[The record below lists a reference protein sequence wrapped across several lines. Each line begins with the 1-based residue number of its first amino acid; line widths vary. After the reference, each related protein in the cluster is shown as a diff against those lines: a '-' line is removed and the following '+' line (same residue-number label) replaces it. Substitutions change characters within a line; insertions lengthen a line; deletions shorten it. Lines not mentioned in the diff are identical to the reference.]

1 MEGKNAMAVGNG
13 HHARAAHRAP
23 AAAGPTAQAPSE
35 ERKNPRMKKSIAALV
50 VVAIAVAGLTGSA
63 TAAPTTS
70 SKNIVQTAVAA
81 GKFKTLVSLVKQAG
95 LAGTLAAP
103 GNVTVFAP
111 TDQAFASLKRS
122 NPALFAKV
130 ASDKKLL
137 RTVLTYHVVG
147 KRIPAV
153 AATAAAKKGLEV
165 KTLQGERIAL
175 SFKSGRIVLN
185 GSGRVVIPDVKASN
199 GVIHAINAVL
209 VPPSLLQAAAP
220 APTKSIVGIAGGNP
234 NFSTLVALVQKA
246 GLVEALSAVGPFTV
260 FAPTNEAFEKLA
272 QAAPATYAAVLADPA
287 LLARVLTY
295 HVVAG
300 AIKSAQATGVAQK
313 NDTGHRPRG
322 RADLALDQGREADP
336 QRQRNRR
343 RSRQPGDERR
353 HPRHRHG
360 HRPAQ
365 PGRLIRG
372 HEPTKGSPRMN
383 KPVAALI
390 VVVLAVAGITGIA
403 SASPANRQAPVTRT
417 SCRQLSPP
425 ASSRRSSRSSSR
437 PASPEL

>member
-1 MEGKNAMAVGNG
+1 
-13 HHARAAHRAP
+13 
-23 AAAGPTAQAPSE
+23 
-35 ERKNPRMKKSIAALV
+35 MKKSIAALV
-50 VVAIAVAGLTGSA
+50 VVAIAVAGVTGSA
-63 TAAPTTS
+63 TAAPSAS

-185 GSGRVVIPDVKASN
+185 GTGRVVIPDVKASN
-199 GVIHAINAVL
+199 GVIHAIDAVL

-220 APTKSIVGIAGGNP
+220 APTKSIVGIAGDNP

-272 QAAPATYAAVLADPA
+272 MAAPATYAAVLASPA
-287 LLARVLTY
+287 LLAKVLTY

-313 NDTGHRPRG
+313 NDTVT
-322 RADLALDQGREADP
+322 ALEG
-336 QRQRNRR
+336 
-343 RSRQPGDERR
+343 
-353 HPRHRHG
+353 
-360 HRPAQ
+360 
-365 PGRLIRG
+365 
-372 HEPTKGSPRMN
+372 EPISLSIKDGKLTLNGSATV
-383 KPVAALI
+383 VAADNLATNGVIHVIDTVI
-390 VVVLAVAGITGIA
+390 V
-403 SASPANRQAPVTRT
+403 
-417 SCRQLSPP
+417 PP
-425 ASSRRSSRSSSR
+425 S
-437 PASPEL
+437 LVG